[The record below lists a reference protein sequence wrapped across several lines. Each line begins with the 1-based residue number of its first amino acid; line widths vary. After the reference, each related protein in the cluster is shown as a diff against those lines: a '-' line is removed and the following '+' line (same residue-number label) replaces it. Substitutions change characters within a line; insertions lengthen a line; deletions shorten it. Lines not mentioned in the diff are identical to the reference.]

1 MDSVHHPDF
10 DTAPMT
16 ATLPAMRPPLLRQLH
31 ACIVTAGLA
40 LCGWTAAH
48 ANNHPG
54 TLDGQPPI
62 VIGHRGASADLPEHT
77 LASYE
82 LAVHL
87 GADYIEPDLHMTRDG
102 QLVALHD
109 ATLERTTDVAE
120 RFAARHGGYRVA
132 DFSLE
137 EIRSLRVLPQAGVQT
152 RHPDFK
158 PSATHPLRVPTLNE
172 IIRLLRRLEA
182 GGARAIGLYPE
193 LKQGGPRS
201 ANQLL
206 EILSAGGY
214 TANDKVFIQSFDVD
228 TLRSLQRRQAARGL
242 DYKLVLLSASANQ
255 LLELDLAQ
263 VASYAQGVGI
273 GVRGDGASRSFIAM
287 AHTAGLAVHGHNFH
301 ERQPVA
307 AEAEY
312 RKFMN
317 WGIDGVFSDRPD
329 VAHQARQ
336 ARTRA
341 NVQSMKQRA
350 PR

>member
-1 MDSVHHPDF
+1 M
-10 DTAPMT
+10 
-16 ATLPAMRPPLLRQLH
+16 PAPLLRQLH
-31 ACIVTAGLA
+31 ACIVSTGLA

-48 ANNHPG
+48 ASSFPG

-62 VIGHRGASADLPEHT
+62 VIGHRGASGDLPEHT
-77 LASYE
+77 LAAYE
-82 LAVHL
+82 LAVKL

-120 RFAARHGGYRVA
+120 RFAPREGGYRVA

-137 EIRSLRVLPQAGVQT
+137 EVRSLRVRPQAGVQS
-152 RHPDFK
+152 RHPGFK
-158 PSATHPLRVPTLNE
+158 PSAAHPMRVPTLDE
-172 IIRLLRRLEA
+172 VILLLRRLEA
-182 GGARAIGLYPE
+182 RGARSIGLYPE

-206 EILSAGGY
+206 EVLSSSGY

-242 DYKLVLLSASANQ
+242 DYKLVLLNASANQ
-255 LLELDLAQ
+255 LLALDLAH
-263 VASYAQGVGI
+263 VASYAKGVGI
-273 GVRGDGASRSFIAM
+273 GIRGDGASRSFIAM
-287 AHTAGLAVHGHNFH
+287 AHTAGLAVHGYTFR

-317 WGIDGVFSDRPD
+317 WGIDGVFSDYPD
-329 VAHQARQ
+329 LARQ
-336 ARTRA
+336 ARARST
-341 NVQSMKQRA
+341 VQSMKQRVA
-350 PR
+350 R